1 VRSRKSDRNVQ
12 SGKRL
17 IPHRIPDG
25 ERMMDE
31 IQITQVEFLPVRD
44 KPEIVRKPKPG
55 RQQQQSASIPE
66 KGRKKP
72 DGGMK

>member
-1 VRSRKSDRNVQ
+1 
-12 SGKRL
+12 
-17 IPHRIPDG
+17 
-25 ERMMDE
+25 MMDE

>member
-1 VRSRKSDRNVQ
+1 M
-12 SGKRL
+12 
-17 IPHRIPDG
+17 
-25 ERMMDE
+25 EE
-31 IQITQVEFLPVRD
+31 IQITQVEFQPAKD

-55 RQQQQSASIPE
+55 RSQQQSASIPE